1 MIYLF
6 VDKNQIKLLYLK
18 KSILGQYEAHY
29 VEKKYE
35 IDILEGGK
43 IKSIDVLASS
53 IKEGLGNLPEG
64 YDNHIFLILP
74 QGSFSFIKADIP
86 KDIAPSA
93 IDSFILDK
101 ARSSLSINIDNC
113 FCDYFLTDVDNQKQV
128 NFYSIDSSTL
138 EGYVETL
145 NLLGLKL
152 VFILPETL
160 AIFKLFEKTLRKEK
174 KENILYVSYDKSQ
187 AYGFLYDT
195 GGLQSDEKWQIKT
208 DDDKKLEDVIKE
220 KKEEYEK
227 NGISL
232 NRIILSGSG
241 SENTRQDTFTKN
253 VGVWTNPLK
262 RIVPNF
268 YQDYIKM
275 IVTQSDKSFPI
286 LSFDMCF
293 GAFIFAQ
300 ENKDF
305 HILKKPLKKSDKK
318 MTGIKLPSIKKE
330 VFIFIFA
337 AVISF
342 VIFYFLSQV
351 NLGFKMPTVSFL
363 SKPTPV
369 PTKIVKPSPTPT
381 PKIKKDEL
389 KIKILNGSGVA
400 GKASEMEDILKDID
414 YQEIITGNA
423 DSYDFTITEIGVKKS
438 KTYIANLLK
447 KELSEYIKSPKI
459 TTIDNDET
467 SDVIITIGT
476 DFE

>member
-18 KSILGQYEAHY
+18 KSLLGQYEANY
-29 VEKKYE
+29 VEKKFE
-35 IDILEGGK
+35 LDLLEKGK

-74 QGSFSFIKADIP
+74 QDSFSFVKADIP

-93 IDSFILDK
+93 IESFILDK
-101 ARSSLSINIDNC
+101 ARSTLSINLDNS
-113 FCDYFLTDVDNQKQV
+113 FYDYFLTDVDSKKQV
-128 NFYSIDSSTL
+128 NFYSIDGTTL

-174 KENILYVSYDKSQ
+174 KENILYVSYDKSEI
-187 AYGFLYDT
+187 YGFLYDT
-195 GGLQSDEKWQIKT
+195 GGLQSGERWQIKVAEG
-208 DDDKKLEDVIKE
+208 KKLEDMIKE

-227 NGISL
+227 NGITL
-232 NRIILSGSG
+232 NRIILSGLG
-241 SENTRQDTFTKN
+241 SETTRQDTFTKN
-253 VGVWTNPLK
+253 VGIWTNPLK

-275 IVTQSDKSFPI
+275 IVTPSDKSFPI
-286 LSFDMCF
+286 LSYDMCF

-305 HILKKPLKKSDKK
+305 HILKKPFKKGSKK
-318 MTGIKLPSIKKE
+318 MPGLKLPSIKKE
-330 VFIFIFA
+330 VLIFLIAAIVSFA
-337 AVISF
+337 
-342 VIFYFLSQV
+342 IFYFLSQI
-351 NLGFKMPTVSFL
+351 NFSFKVPEISFF
-363 SKPTPV
+363 SKPTPTPIKKIK
-369 PTKIVKPSPTPT
+369 PTPSPTPVIN
-381 PKIKKDEL
+381 KEEL
-389 KIKILNGSGVA
+389 KIKILNGSGIV
-400 GKASEMEDILKDID
+400 GKASEVEDVLKEKE

-423 DSYDFTITEIGVKKS
+423 DNYDYVKTEIGVKKS
-438 KTYIANLLK
+438 MTHVADLLK
-447 KELSEYIKSPKI
+447 KELSDYIKSPKI
-459 TTIDNDET
+459 TTIDEDET
-467 SDVIITIGT
+467 SDVIIIVGS
-476 DFE
+476 DFK